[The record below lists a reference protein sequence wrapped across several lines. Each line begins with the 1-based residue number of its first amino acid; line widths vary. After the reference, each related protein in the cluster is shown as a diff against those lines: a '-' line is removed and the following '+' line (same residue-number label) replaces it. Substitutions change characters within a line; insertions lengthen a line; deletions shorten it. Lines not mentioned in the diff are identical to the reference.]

1 MVWRLPSADYR
12 AVRFDFPDTWNRL
25 TARRIGVVPSSSRP
39 SSIRQRLVANVPA
52 TRFSQFGSRTPRP
65 EEGGR
70 FGSVSRRDVLGIR
83 SQPWFRTGLAMGV
96 LLLVY
101 GSWQLFR
108 WWPSGNR
115 QSIADAFFY
124 AVDGAAV
131 WTAWC
136 ASRRC
141 RHSPQLR
148 RAWRLFALGLFA
160 QLAGQ
165 VAFQVY
171 DLLGKTPYPS
181 IADVL
186 YLGFYPLMLVG
197 LLSLPVAKGN
207 RARNVRLAVDLAVV
221 TIASSAAV
229 IYVVLGPTV
238 VANSGSP
245 VQVGFSIAYPV
256 GDMVLLVGLASLL
269 LRGSAPSAQ
278 WALRLLA
285 AGLLLFVVGDLVY
298 GYITLHSS
306 YQSGDPIDTTWMVA
320 LALMAVAGTTQR
332 AVDRPERID
341 AIRERVGW
349 LPPSAVAFGF
359 GILVFSDRRVAV
371 FPGLVMV
378 VIAIVLAGLVLARQ
392 ILVQRDLLAAQGQLH
407 HQAFHDALT
416 GLPNRL
422 LLLDR
427 AEQLLSRARRDG
439 GWVPVLFLDI
449 DGFKRVND
457 SFGHAAGDTL
467 LKTVALR
474 LTSVV
479 RECDTV
485 ARLGGDEFVI
495 LLDPTAPMVAPEL
508 VAERLL
514 VAVRE
519 PIPLNGADQTTL
531 TISASIGITNGPHTT
546 ADELLHDADL
556 ALYRAKERGKDCY
569 VVFEQGLGAIA
580 EDLWP
585 VAHVG

>member
-1 MVWRLPSADYR
+1 MRQLREAGW
-12 AVRFDFPDTWNRL
+12 FD
-25 TARRIGVVPSSSRP
+25 
-39 SSIRQRLVANVPA
+39 
-52 TRFSQFGSRTPRP
+52 
-65 EEGGR
+65 
-70 FGSVSRRDVLGIR
+70 SVSRRSLAHVR
-83 SQPWFRTGLAMGV
+83 SEPWFRTGLVMGT

-108 WWPSGNR
+108 WWPSADR
-115 QSIADAFFY
+115 HSIADAFFY
-124 AVDGAAV
+124 AVSGAAV

-141 RHSPQLR
+141 RHSPQLH
-148 RAWRLFALGLFA
+148 RAWRFFALGLFA

-186 YLGFYPLMLVG
+186 YLAFYPLMLVG
-197 LLSLPVAKGN
+197 LLSLPVARGD

-269 LRGSAPSAQ
+269 LRGSAPSAR
-278 WALRLLA
+278 WALRLVA
-285 AGLLLFVVGDLVY
+285 AGLLLFVLGDLVY
-298 GYITLHSS
+298 GYITLHST

-341 AIRERVGW
+341 RTRERVGW
-349 LPPSAVAFGF
+349 LPPTAVAFGF

-371 FPGLVMV
+371 FPGQVMTA
-378 VIAIVLAGLVLARQ
+378 IAIALAGLVLARQ
-392 ILVQRDLLAAQGQLH
+392 MLVQRDLLALQRQLH

-427 AEQLLSRARRDG
+427 AEQLLSRARRDAG
-439 GWVPVLFLDI
+439 SVVPVLFLDI
-449 DGFKRVND
+449 DGFKHVND
-457 SFGHAAGDTL
+457 SYGHAVGDTL
-467 LKTVALR
+467 LKTVAAR
-474 LTSVV
+474 LTGAL

-495 LLDPTAPMVAPEL
+495 LLDPTAPMVGPEL
-508 VAERLL
+508 VAERVLA
-514 VAVRE
+514 AVRE
-519 PIPLNGADQTTL
+519 PIALNGL
-531 TISASIGITNGPHTT
+531 SEKSLSISASIGITKGPHTT
-546 ADELLHDADL
+546 ADELLHDADI
-556 ALYRAKERGKDCY
+556 ALYRAKEGRKDCY
-569 VVFEQGLGAIA
+569 VVFESGLETMA
-580 EDLWP
+580 EGHALS
-585 VAHVG
+585 ALTVG